1 LKKAYTRELCMKKN
15 NLKDINLRDFPEDLH
30 RKAKAKAAMMG
41 ISLKEL
47 IIRAITEYI
56 KKAN

>member
-1 LKKAYTRELCMKKN
+1 MKII
-15 NLKDINLRDFPEDLH
+15 NLKDFPEELH

-41 ISLKEL
+41 ISLREL

-56 KKAN
+56 KKEK

>member
-1 LKKAYTRELCMKKN
+1 MKII
-15 NLKDINLRDFPEDLH
+15 NLKDFPEELH

-41 ISLKEL
+41 ISLREL

>member
-1 LKKAYTRELCMKKN
+1 MKNN
-15 NLKDINLRDFPEDLH
+15 NLKDLNLRAFPEDLH

-56 KKAN
+56 KKAS

>member
-1 LKKAYTRELCMKKN
+1 MKIKT
-15 NLKDINLRDFPEDLH
+15 INLRDFPEELH